1 MSANWLNNVMYKFT
15 LRLKFFMID
24 VNNWVFILCF
34 LTPTSLHLFFCIF
47 YIFPYRYLSSGSIIV
62 IWMETITI
70 KFKSFIENK
79 WVWRI
84 QLWLGTSTS
93 IGRKWWSDSKQV
105 FIYLF
110 LWRNQNRNFLQ
121 SNFKLINWVFMQED
135 LKIANKS

>member
-15 LRLKFFMID
+15 LRLKFCMID

-105 FIYLF
+105 FICFCEGIKIGIFYRVISNWSTEF
-110 LWRNQNRNFLQ
+110 LCKRISR
-121 SNFKLINWVFMQED
+121 
-135 LKIANKS
+135 

>member
-105 FIYLF
+105 FICFCEGIKIGIFYRVISNWSTEF
-110 LWRNQNRNFLQ
+110 LCKRISR
-121 SNFKLINWVFMQED
+121 
-135 LKIANKS
+135 

>member
-47 YIFPYRYLSSGSIIV
+47 YIFPYLSSGSIIV

-110 LWRNQNRNFLQ
+110 LWRNQNRNFYRVI
-121 SNFKLINWVFMQED
+121 SNWSTEFLCKRI
-135 LKIANKS
+135 SR